1 MLKFL
6 TIDCPKCDILEDKLK
21 EKKLE
26 YEKIFDMQ
34 YFEEIGVKDKTFP
47 MLQLEDGTILDYLN
61 AVRYVNKI

>member
-34 YFEEIGVKDKTFP
+34 YFEEIGVKDRTFP
-47 MLQLEDGTILDYLN
+47 MLQLEDDTILDYLN
-61 AVRYVNKI
+61 AVRYINKI